1 MTDDTTNVNVQN
13 AEHVNVDPPAREGIP
28 HVRVVA
34 LISFFILLA
43 FTAVSAFILLRS
55 DDAAITGAIVGTWTA
70 LATTAGGFW
79 LGASSGGKLKR

>member
-1 MTDDTTNVNVQN
+1 MTEEATVSIEK
-13 AEHVNVDPPAREGIP
+13 AEQVNVDQPSRDGIP
-28 HVRVVA
+28 HVHVVA
-34 LISFFILLA
+34 SISIYILVG

>member
-1 MTDDTTNVNVQN
+1 MIEEVTSP
-13 AEHVNVDPPAREGIP
+13 AEKPVVEEREAIP

-34 LISFFILLA
+34 GVTSFILVG
-43 FTAVSAFILLRS
+43 FTAVSAFILGSS